1 VIRRLTFSLSALLA
15 LGVTASF
22 AEAQQPARQPRSRTI
37 EIRGQVPTPQ
47 VVTVRPRETPQFDR
61 NVLVPDFYN
70 PDLLGLAMVGYQLVP
85 RSTITGS
92 QADTVILAERK
103 TTPPAVGVIS
113 TPEPLPPQPVTAVT
127 PAAPADTSAD
137 AARRAEIEAIRK
149 ELAARRARLDS
160 IAGRVQQMGRPATA
174 RDTTGRP

>member
-1 VIRRLTFSLSALLA
+1 MIAALA
-15 LGVTASF
+15 AVAPVS
-22 AEAQQPARQPRSRTI
+22 EAQQPPRRQSSRTI

-47 VVTVRPRETPQFDR
+47 VVTVRPREAPQFDR

-70 PDLLGLAMVGYQLVP
+70 PDFLGLATVGYQLVP

-92 QADTVILAERK
+92 RTDTVLIAERR

-113 TPEPLPPQPVTAVT
+113 PPEPLPPQPVAAAA
-127 PAAPADTSAD
+127 PAAPADTSAE

-160 IAGRVQQMGRPATA
+160 IAGRVQSLGAPATP
-174 RDTTGRP
+174 RDTTRRP

>member
-1 VIRRLTFSLSALLA
+1 MPTIRLSLGIVATLA
-15 LGVTASF
+15 LTVSVGATQEPTRRGAG
-22 AEAQQPARQPRSRTI
+22 RTI

-70 PDLLGLAMVGYQLVP
+70 RDFLGLATIGYQLIP

-92 QADTVILAERK
+92 QTDTVLLVERK
-103 TTPPAVGVIS
+103 VTPPAVGVIT
-113 TPEPLPPQPVTAVT
+113 TPEPLPQQPPVAAA
-127 PAAPADTSAD
+127 PAAPADTSAE

-160 IAGRVQQMGRPATA
+160 IAGRVQSMGAPATP
-174 RDTTGRP
+174 RDTTRRP

>member
-1 VIRRLTFSLSALLA
+1 MRVMRASIGVAAALILCASLS
-15 LGVTASF
+15 
-22 AEAQQPARQPRSRTI
+22 EAQQPTRRTGNRTI

-47 VVTVRPRETPQFDR
+47 VVTVRPREAPQFDR

-70 PDLLGLAMVGYQLVP
+70 PDFLSLATLGYQLVP

-92 QADTVILAERK
+92 QADTVRLAERQM
-103 TTPPAVGVIS
+103 TPPAVGVIS
-113 TPEPLPPQPVTAVT
+113 TPAPLPAQPVSVAA

-149 ELAARRARLDS
+149 EIALRRARLDS
-160 IAGRVQQMGRPATA
+160 IAGRVQSMGAPATP
-174 RDTTGRP
+174 RDTTRRP

>member
-1 VIRRLTFSLSALLA
+1 MRTISLSLTMMAAFALA
-15 LGVTASF
+15 AAPG
-22 AEAQQPARQPRSRTI
+22 EAQQPTRRPTSRTI

-47 VVTVRPRETPQFDR
+47 VVTVRPREAPQFDR

-70 PDLLGLAMVGYQLVP
+70 PDFLGLAIVGYQLVP

-92 QADTVILAERK
+92 PTDTVVLADRK
-103 TTPPAVGVIS
+103 MTPPAVGVI
-113 TPEPLPPQPVTAVT
+113 TPVEPLPQQPVAAA
-127 PAAPADTSAD
+127 PAAAPADTSAE

-160 IAGRVQQMGRPATA
+160 IAGRVQSMGQPSTP
-174 RDTTGRP
+174 RDTTRRP

>member
-1 VIRRLTFSLSALLA
+1 MRTITLSLGALLA
-15 LGVTASF
+15 AGLAASS
-22 AEAQQPARQPRSRTI
+22 ALAQERGRRPATRTI

-70 PDLLGLAMVGYQLVP
+70 PDFLGLAMLGYQLVP

-92 QADTVILAERK
+92 QADTVILAERRM
-103 TTPPAVGVIS
+103 TPPPAVGVIPA
-113 TPEPLPPQPVTAVT
+113 PEPLAQQPVVAVT
-127 PAAPADTSAD
+127 PAAPVDTSAE

-149 ELAARRARLDS
+149 ELAMRRARLDS
-160 IAGRVQQMGRPATA
+160 IAGRVQQMGRPATP
-174 RDTTGRP
+174 RDTTRRP

>member
-1 VIRRLTFSLSALLA
+1 MRTITRSFGVVAALA
-15 LGVTASF
+15 LAAAVT
-22 AEAQQPARQPRSRTI
+22 EAQQPPRRPSSRTI

-47 VVTVRPRETPQFDR
+47 VVTVRPREAPQFDR

-70 PDLLGLAMVGYQLVP
+70 PDFLGLATVGYQLVP

-92 QADTVILAERK
+92 QADTVLIAERK
-103 TTPPAVGVIS
+103 ATPPAVGVM
-113 TPEPLPPQPVTAVT
+113 TPAEPLPPPPVAGA
-127 PAAPADTSAD
+127 PAAPADTSGD

-160 IAGRVQQMGRPATA
+160 IAGRVQSMGAPGTA
-174 RDTTGRP
+174 RDTTRRP

>member
-1 VIRRLTFSLSALLA
+1 MRTIRVSLGAIAALA
-15 LGVTASF
+15 LAAGPS
-22 AEAQQPARQPRSRTI
+22 EGQQPTRRPSSRTI

-47 VVTVRPRETPQFDR
+47 VVTVRPREAPQFDR

-70 PDLLGLAMVGYQLVP
+70 PDFLGLAMVGYQLVP

-92 QADTVILAERK
+92 QRDTVLLAERK
-103 TTPPAVGVIS
+103 MTPPAVGVIA
-113 TPEPLPPQPVTAVT
+113 PAEPLPQQPVAVT

-149 ELAARRARLDS
+149 ELAVRRARLDS
-160 IAGRVQQMGRPATA
+160 IAGRVQSMGQPTTP
-174 RDTTGRP
+174 RDTTRRP

>member
-1 VIRRLTFSLSALLA
+1 MRTIRISWGAVALLA
-15 LGVTASF
+15 LAAS
-22 AEAQQPARQPRSRTI
+22 ASEAQQPTRRPSSRTI

-47 VVTVRPRETPQFDR
+47 VVTVRPREGPQFDR

-70 PDLLGLAMVGYQLVP
+70 PDFLGLATVGYQLVP

-92 QADTVILAERK
+92 QTDTVLIAERRV
-103 TTPPAVGVIS
+103 TPPAVGVIS
-113 TPEPLPPQPVTAVT
+113 TPEPLPQQPVAVT

-137 AARRAEIEAIRK
+137 AARRAEIAAIRK

-160 IAGRVQQMGRPATA
+160 IAGRVERMGAPATP
-174 RDTTGRP
+174 RDTTRRP

>member
-1 VIRRLTFSLSALLA
+1 MHTIKRSLGVVAALA
-15 LGVTASF
+15 LAAS
-22 AEAQQPARQPRSRTI
+22 AGEAQEPRRPSSRTI

-47 VVTVRPRETPQFDR
+47 VVTVRPREAPQFDR

-70 PDLLGLAMVGYQLVP
+70 RDFLGLATIGYHLVP

-92 QADTVILAERK
+92 QRDTVLLAERQM
-103 TTPPAVGVIS
+103 TPPAVGVIS
-113 TPEPLPPQPVTAVT
+113 TPTPLPQQPVAAVA
-127 PAAPADTSAD
+127 PAAPTDTSAE

-160 IAGRVQQMGRPATA
+160 IAGRVQNMGAPATP
-174 RDTTGRP
+174 RDTTRRP

>member
-1 VIRRLTFSLSALLA
+1 MQLIRIA
-15 LGVTASF
+15 LGTVAGL
-22 AEAQQPARQPRSRTI
+22 AMAMGVGDAQQPAARRQGNRTI

-47 VVTVRPRETPQFDR
+47 VVTVRPREAPQFDR

-70 PDLLGLAMVGYQLVP
+70 PDFLGLATVGYQLVP

-92 QADTVILAERK
+92 PTDTVVLAERRM
-103 TTPPAVGVIS
+103 TPPAVGVIT
-113 TPEPLPPQPVTAVT
+113 TPAPLPPLPVALT
-127 PAAPADTSAD
+127 PAAPTDTSAE

-160 IAGRVQQMGRPATA
+160 IAGRVQRMGAPATP
-174 RDTTGRP
+174 RDTTRRP